1 MRQGFLRSSRYSPGN
16 MDRDSLEA
24 LFVGREDVMNDV
36 LHRVEDSIGQTQK
49 HYILL
54 IGPRGAGKTHFLA
67 LAHHRIRDQVRSAGL
82 EDKVAIA
89 FLKEE
94 EWGVASFLD
103 FLVRI
108 LRALA
113 EQTPEL
119 VPNIEQIYELFSYK
133 PAEAE
138 AFAMSLITEFTEGK
152 TLLLLCENLVELFH
166 GLDDDGQKR
175 WRAAIQQSGN
185 WSIVATTPALFTGLQ
200 LQVNPFYGFF
210 TIRHLEGIDVE
221 TGLELLV
228 KKAQHQDEQELASFL
243 RTPLGRARVRAI
255 HHLAA
260 GNYRAYVVLFDFLDK
275 ESLDDLIEPF
285 MHMIDDLTPYYQDR
299 MHQIPPAQRK
309 IVEFLSM
316 QSTPMLIKDIAA
328 ACLMSPQTASKQI
341 AELAAAKFID
351 RIRHGRNTYCEL
363 SEPLMRLCFEV
374 KDNRTK
380 HFRLFVEFL
389 RHWFSTRE
397 LERRLTALQHDD
409 DAPLLD
415 LLHVEEALR
424 CFHADRLQPLVKAL
438 HDEAEHWLDAE
449 NYHAFAKAQEA
460 LVRERGD
467 SKDFE
472 WWAHALD
479 LAEDYPGVIAA
490 VEEANRKYPPT
501 ASILYDA
508 ARAYAMVRRLEDA
521 IEAINRALELE
532 PKDIAPY
539 LCLRADILLDLKRYD
554 EVIPV
559 ADAVLAIEPD
569 HWHSHFQA
577 ARVYFAQGRDNDA
590 QERITELI
598 QLAPENPRALRMA
611 ADCFNAHGKFTD
623 ALKIVDQALALDED
637 DPKSHR
643 LRGFILCDMADYQSA
658 SDAFREVIT
667 RDPNDVSAHCRLS
680 DTLLAIGEFDEA
692 LDVAGRLIEL
702 EPDHTHALY
711 ARGRALIELDRVP
724 EAIEELDNLLT
735 TEDFYNLTLAAEESR
750 RISHYESAAR
760 YLDRAVE
767 LRPDDPECWRERA
780 LLYLD
785 IKDYDSAVNSV
796 AKVEMLSPNSLA
808 TRLLSMRV
816 AAATNPLDGVFKQ
829 LNSNI
834 HFDWNAILED
844 ETLDDLSTI
853 LSVSVSAFGPRYI
866 HEGILVLRDFFAD
879 APLEGILGIL
889 ITDFLLEISD
899 EIEGSLEE
907 WDVCLKRL
915 ADSLSDLMDTEIP
928 LQMLNAEVRYAK
940 TGDKK
945 HLLELPLEQRQ
956 LLLDVLPKQDL

>member
-36 LHRVEDSIGQTQK
+36 LHRVEASIGKTQK

-67 LAHHRIRDQVRSAGL
+67 LAHHRIRDQITSAGL
-82 EDKVAIA
+82 EDNVAIA
-89 FLKEE
+89 FLNEE

-113 EQTPEL
+113 EQMPEL
-119 VPNIEQIYELFSYK
+119 VSRIEQIYKLFSYD

-138 AFAMSLITEFTEGK
+138 AFALSLITAFTEGK

-166 GLDDDGQKR
+166 GLDDEGQKR

-185 WSIVATTPALFTGLQ
+185 WSIIATTPALFTGLQ
-200 LQVNPFYGFF
+200 FQKNPFYGFF

-228 KKAQHQDEQELASFL
+228 KKALHQDKQELASFL

-255 HHLAA
+255 HHLAS

-275 ESLDDLIEPF
+275 ESLDDLIDPF

-309 IVEFLSM
+309 IVEFLS
-316 QSTPMLIKDIAA
+316 QESTPMLIKDIAA

-351 RIRHGRNTYCEL
+351 RVRHGRNTYCEL

-374 KDNRTK
+374 KDNRTQ

-397 LERRLTALQHDD
+397 LERRLNTLQHDD

-415 LLHVEEALR
+415 LLHVEEALM
-424 CFHADRLQPLVKAL
+424 CFHADRLQPLVEAL
-438 HDEAEHWLDAE
+438 DDEAKHWLDAK
-449 NYHAFAKAQEA
+449 NYHAFAKVQEA

-467 SKDFE
+467 FEDFE

-479 LAEDYPGVIAA
+479 LAKDFPGVIAA

-508 ARAYAMVRRLEDA
+508 ARAYFIVHRPEDA
-521 IEAINRALELE
+521 IDAINSAVELE
-532 PKDIAPY
+532 PKNIAPY
-539 LCLRADILLDLKRYD
+539 LCLRADILLGLERYE
-554 EVIPV
+554 EVIDD
-559 ADAVLAIEPD
+559 ADAILAIEPD
-569 HWHSHFQA
+569 HWHSHYQVA
-577 ARVYFAQGRDNDA
+577 SVYYAQGRDNDA
-590 QERITELI
+590 QERIAKLI
-598 QLAPENPRALRMA
+598 QLAPDDPDALCMA
-611 ADCFNAHGKFTD
+611 AECCNAHGKFPD

-637 DPKSHR
+637 DVKSHR
-643 LRGFILCDMADYQSA
+643 LRGFILCNMADYQSA
-658 SDAFREVIT
+658 SDAFREIIT
-667 RDPNDVSAHCRLS
+667 RDPKNVSAHCRLS
-680 DTLLAIGEFDEA
+680 DTLLSIGEFDEA
-692 LDVAGRLIEL
+692 LQVAGRLIEL

-711 ARGRALIELDRVP
+711 VRGRALIELDRVT
-724 EAIEELDNLLT
+724 EAIDELDRLLP
-735 TEDFYNLTLAAEESR
+735 TEDFYNLTFAAEESR
-750 RISHYESAAR
+750 RIGHYESAFR

-767 LRPDDPECWRERA
+767 LQPDNPECWRERA

-785 IKDYDSAVNSV
+785 VKDYDSAAKSA
-796 AKVEMLSPNSLA
+796 AKVEMLSPDSLSA
-808 TRLLSMRV
+808 CLLSMRI
-816 AAATNPLDGVFKQ
+816 AAATTPLDNVFTK
-829 LNSNI
+829 LNPI
-834 HFDWNAILED
+834 DQFDWTTVLED
-844 ETLDDLSTI
+844 ENLDAFSTI
-853 LSVSVSAFGPRYI
+853 LSASVNAFGPRYL
-866 HEGILVLRDFFAD
+866 HGGILALRDFFSD
-879 APLEGILGIL
+879 ATFEGVLGIIL
-889 ITDFLLEISD
+889 TDFHLEISN
-899 EIEGSLEE
+899 EFEGSHDE
-907 WDVCLKRL
+907 WNVCLKRL
-915 ADSLSDLMDTEIP
+915 ADSLSDLPDTQIP
-928 LQMLNAEVRYAK
+928 LQMLNAEVRFAK
-940 TGDKK
+940 TGDIT

-956 LLLDVLPKQDL
+956 LLLDVLPEQDT